1 MRVLRIRQQV
11 GKMGYLTIQHRT
23 PGRYRAI
30 WPRWIRLEKLIQ
42 DFGRK
47 IVGRRNLQKFAV
59 VEPNNAE
66 YGLAQPRGALNNR
79 IEHRLSIGRR
89 PADDVKHLARRGL
102 MFESLGQLLRARLHL
117 IEESHI
123 LDRDH
128 RLVGEGREQLY
139 LFLGEG
145 PHS

>member
-102 MFESLGQLLRARLHL
+102 MCESLGPRLRARMNRAGQPHGR
-117 IEESHI
+117 
-123 LDRDH
+123 DRDH
-128 RLVGEGREQLY
+128 RLVGEGREQRY
-139 LFLGEG
+139 LLLGEG
-145 PHS
+145 PNS

>member
-59 VEPNNAE
+59 VEPDNAE
-66 YGLAQPRGALNNR
+66 YSLAQARGALNNR

-89 PADDVKHLARRGL
+89 PADDIKHLARRGL
-102 MFESLGQLLRARLHL
+102 MFESLGKLARACLHL
-117 IEESHI
+117 LEQPHVLDGDHCLVSESG
-123 LDRDH
+123 
-128 RLVGEGREQLY
+128 GER
-139 LFLGEG
+139 
-145 PHS
+145 

>member
-79 IEHRLSIGRR
+79 IEQPH
-89 PADDVKHLARRGL
+89 V
-102 MFESLGQLLRARLHL
+102 
-117 IEESHI
+117 